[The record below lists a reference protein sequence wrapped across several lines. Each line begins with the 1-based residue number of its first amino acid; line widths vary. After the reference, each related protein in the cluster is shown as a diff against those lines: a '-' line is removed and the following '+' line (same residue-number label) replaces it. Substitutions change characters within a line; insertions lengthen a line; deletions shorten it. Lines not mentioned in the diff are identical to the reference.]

1 MITRCEIPSD
11 ARPSN
16 ELLYLSTRQTPI
28 FHHARSQSDKQATSI
43 RTSRSAPIPHGV
55 HHLRP
60 PVSRTSSRFR
70 LPLRGS
76 CLTSVSLSRS
86 ILITFSSPF
95 ITTIYFLRAGVVNFG
110 AFGYNSPGF
119 RSDDVLGYEYGLQ
132 VLNPLT
138 NAMIL
143 WGIGELRILL
153 DDLRRHSLTSY
164 YCRTLLHSAA
174 TAFAFF
180 ALISIIPLLWVHD
193 SAALHAV
200 ANNTF
205 FTYSSVSFSVKVIS
219 SPS

>member
-1 MITRCEIPSD
+1 MPGIKAINKRLQYGPHV
-11 ARPSN
+11 
-16 ELLYLSTRQTPI
+16 LLLFLTVFTI
-28 FHHARSQSDKQATSI
+28 FI
-43 RTSRSAPIPHGV
+43 
-55 HHLRP
+55 L
-60 PVSRTSSRFR
+60 
-70 LPLRGS
+70 L
-76 CLTSVSLSRS
+76 

-119 RSDDVLGYEYGLQ
+119 RSEDVLGYEYGLQ

-143 WGIGELRILL
+143 WGI
-153 DDLRRHSLTSY
+153 
-164 YCRTLLHSAA
+164 A
-174 TAFAFF
+174 TAFALF

-205 FTYSSVSFSVKVIS
+205 FTYSSQILTLIVFLIWPMSILGWSIAQRSFNLSDPDVNATLGPAIWMGLAAWILVGVMQAIGW
-219 SPS
+219 PADVGEGQGDGYYHYRQTTREVTRPRV